1 MTDNETKE
9 IPLDPSIE
17 RDRLEIASQLYER
30 FCRDLTVQS
39 DKARVRLVSGIQIA
53 LRHASEG
60 DVVAPFTSRQKP
72 EELGV
77 RVEILEEIVRN
88 LDPAGRP

>member
-60 DVVAPFTSRQKP
+60 DVVAPFTNRQKP